1 MQLGLIVAA
10 ALVAMWLKICSA
22 CADTLCMSP
31 RAGAGARERVQFT
44 TLASCASAQA
54 SCRCLAHAHEHRE
67 RGGVSGGSKDA
78 VLRIP
83 TPLPPP
89 PSLVPARPNNFVP

>member
-44 TLASCASAQA
+44 TPGL
-54 SCRCLAHAHEHRE
+54 
-67 RGGVSGGSKDA
+67 
-78 VLRIP
+78 LRVC
-83 TPLPPP
+83 TGKLQ
-89 PSLVPARPNNFVP
+89 VPRART